1 MYLQTYLR
9 VHNRRIHP
17 EYQQIYST
25 GDLQAV
31 QILKMETKDAYRV
44 LEGNVAA
51 FSTLRSFYAGL
62 GENDQFL
69 LRDSC
74 IEDICSFTHQ
84 IDNFI
89 DESKAYSA
97 RGQLIAKILAAR
109 ETIVRISV
117 LRFFEC
123 NIHSKCTPTII

>member
-9 VHNRRIHP
+9 VQNRRIHP

-25 GDLQAV
+25 GDLLAV
-31 QILKMETKDAYRV
+31 QILRMETKNASRV
-44 LEGNVAA
+44 LEGNIGA
-51 FSTLRSFYAGL
+51 FSALRSFYHEL
-62 GENDQFL
+62 GGNDQFL

-74 IEDICSFTHQ
+74 IEHISSFNHQ

-89 DESKAYSA
+89 DESKAYYA

-109 ETIVRISV
+109 ETIVRISA

-123 NIHSKCTPTII
+123 NLPFKYTLTII